1 MHTFMQAIENMKS
14 LKISVSEQLVR
25 IGTFRFYNA
34 VTYVFWS
41 GEPFSRY
48 THRLRKNVSSI
59 YKCVSGKGSGQTQA
73 VRGGQP
79 QMRTE
84 RTFSVREG
92 AFGAT
97 TRQCVGEF

>member
-1 MHTFMQAIENMKS
+1 MKHAS
-14 LKISVSEQLVR
+14 NEEVLHKNAHLKIIKLIKHLLCVSE
-25 IGTFRFYNA
+25 
-34 VTYVFWS
+34 
-41 GEPFSRY
+41 
-48 THRLRKNVSSI
+48 
-59 YKCVSGKGSGQTQA
+59 KGSGQTQA

-97 TRQCVGEF
+97 TR